1 MPIDNRKLLWRY
13 AAFGFVFG
21 LIAAGVNL
29 LLALFLNTYISLD
42 AFGTAVLAVIVSR
55 TLISEHAER
64 GEKPRLRAIV
74 PPVLAVTVPYLLP
87 QVPVL
92 WLLME
97 NWRRLLFYDLSL
109 VGLMT
114 IGVWLYVPLTN
125 AERAWRRALTR
136 TRSPETVLRY
146 PRLYPYVGILGTVFF
161 LGLLILS
168 NTAGKNDT
176 VTWWTNAVFGGFVL
190 LGLVIIIAYFK
201 ERYYVSEEGVSYVP
215 PVGLG
220 PRRFLRWEDVARV
233 DYSPVWQWIIL
244 ETIDGRKARIPI
256 LVNNGNVFLSLLR
269 QHVSP
274 EARVTPRAR
283 EMLGMKG

>member
-1 MPIDNRKLLWRY
+1 MPIDNRKPFWKY
-13 AAFGFVFG
+13 AAFGVILG

-29 LLALFLNTYISLD
+29 LLALFLNIYISLD
-42 AFGTAVLAVIVSR
+42 AFGAFVLAVSVSR
-55 TLISEHAER
+55 TLISEHVER

-97 NWRRLLFYDLSL
+97 NWRRLLLYDLAV

-125 AERAWRRALTR
+125 AEQAWRRALMR
-136 TRSPETVLRY
+136 TRSPETVLHY
-146 PRLYPYVGILGTVFF
+146 PRLYLYIGILGTAFF

-176 VTWWTNAVFGGFVL
+176 VSWGTNAVFGGFVL

-201 ERYYVSEEGVSYVP
+201 ERYDVSEEGVSYVP

-233 DYSPVWQWIIL
+233 DYSPVWQWVIL
-244 ETIDGRKARIPI
+244 EADDGRKARIPI

-269 QHVSP
+269 RRLPPDVHVSP
-274 EARVTPRAR
+274 RARV
-283 EMLGMKG
+283 MLKGE